1 MALFGDLKHQT
12 LADLAKVLHRH
23 TGTLFFHAAYQGK
36 TVELVLNR
44 GQLRAMYLDGF
55 PVEALAR
62 ARGILYQLHTQS
74 HGAFEFHRQA
84 LLVGDVRFYDQPFAS
99 LVHELVESASPG
111 TTGPVIP
118 DDQLPH
124 PETRFVPVPHSPP
137 VPGSLASLWTLVQ
150 PHLTGGSSAAE
161 LAPQLGLSPHDMQTV
176 LYRLRAMDL
185 IAPQRAAVSRPPP
198 TAHHPALP
206 HGHGIFTVDDLV
218 PVTLPP
224 TSPAPQPLVQ
234 RLLGALRRFTQ
245 GGAA

>member
-12 LADLAKVLHRH
+12 LADLAKILHVH
-23 TGTLFFHAAYQGK
+23 TGTLFFHSSYQGK

-62 ARGILYQLHTQS
+62 ARGILYQLHIQG

-84 LLVGDVRFYDQPFAS
+84 LLVGDVHFYDHPFAS
-99 LVHELVESASPG
+99 LVHELVESSFPG
-111 TTGPVIP
+111 MGGAVIP

-185 IAPQRAAVSRPPP
+185 IAPQRAAGLRPAP
-198 TAHHPALP
+198 ASHHAASPQ
-206 HGHGIFTVDDLV
+206 GSGFFTVNDLA
-218 PVTLPP
+218 PVTVAPA
-224 TSPAPQPLVQ
+224 SPAPRPLVQ

-245 GGAA
+245 GGTA